1 MFTRIFAVM
10 AVAGLPMVAQA
21 DPSISEDQI
30 KKHFAK
36 GITCESGTC
45 LPKAKTRAVCIGTDS
60 ECAEEKAAADPG
72 AFDMLITFE
81 LGSDRLSAQA
91 RDNLAVFARALQ
103 AKELANATFSID
115 GHTDAR
121 GSNQYNQS
129 LSERRAAA
137 VVAYLEELG
146 ISRERLT
153 ATGHGESSPRD
164 SDPFAAINRR
174 VEASLRIQ

>member
-1 MFTRIFAVM
+1 MFARIC
-10 AVAGLPMVAQA
+10 AVAALVALPLSAHAQG
-21 DPSISEDQI
+21 SITEEQV

-36 GITCESGTC
+36 GITCETGTC

-60 ECAEEKAAADPG
+60 ECAEEKAALDPG

-91 RDNLAVFARALQ
+91 QENLRIFAKALLD
-103 AKELANATFSID
+103 KELSNASFSID

-121 GSNQYNQS
+121 GSNSYNQG
-129 LSERRAAA
+129 LSERRASA
-137 VVAYLEELG
+137 VVAFLESLG
-146 ISRERLT
+146 VSRDRLS
-153 ATGHGESSPRD
+153 AKGHGESSPRVD
-164 SDPFAAINRR
+164 DPFAPINRR